1 MGRHQNIVGESDSR
15 RRNRENALR
24 RQLITTGP
32 LRSTL
37 FFLAIPV
44 LGEQLL
50 NAFIGLFDT
59 YLAGNLRSGNTVAA
73 TSAVGL
79 AAYVGWLS
87 SMIVMLV
94 GTGTTA
100 LITRYA
106 GRGEHDEAN
115 RYANQSMTMAVGMG
129 AGLFAL
135 FFLLAPG
142 LARYCRMTDEAFDI
156 TVSYLRIDAVGH
168 IFMSVTLVGS
178 AALRGVGNMRTP
190 MLIFALINAINVVAS
205 CILVFG
211 LGPFSEMGITGIV
224 AGTLTARVLGAALML
239 FVLFRGRGGVVLR
252 LHELTTSWNR
262 VRRILR
268 IGIPAAADGAI
279 LWSGHFIFL
288 AIVARLAAEPLGS
301 AYFAAH
307 IIAVRVEALTYL
319 PATAW
324 AAALATMIGQSL
336 GAENAARANRAGH
349 EAVLQCGLLSI
360 AVALGFFFG
369 ASGIYHLMSADELVR
384 QEGVYPFRILA
395 LLQPTLVISIVYV
408 GGLRGAGDTRSP
420 LLITLIGVLIRLPI
434 GAFFG
439 LYLGGGLLGAWIGMF
454 AEMIWRAAGAT
465 FFFVRGRWRKKR
477 V

>member
-1 MGRHQNIVGESDSR
+1 MGRDRNSVSPSESGISG
-15 RRNRENALR
+15 LR
-24 RQLITTGP
+24 PASGRQSIITGP

-37 FFLAIPV
+37 FFLALPV
-44 LGEQLL
+44 LCEQLL
-50 NAFIGLFDT
+50 NSFIGLFDT
-59 YLAGNLRSGNTVAA
+59 YLAGNLKSGNTVAA

-87 SMIVMLV
+87 SMIAMLV

-100 LITRYA
+100 LVARYA
-106 GRGEHDEAN
+106 GRGEHEEAN
-115 RYANQSMTMAVGMG
+115 RFANQSMTMALGLGV
-129 AGLFAL
+129 GLFAL
-135 FFLLAPG
+135 FFVLAPG

-156 TVSYLRIDAVGH
+156 TVNYLRTDAVGH
-168 IFMSVTLVGS
+168 FFMSITLVGS

-190 MLIFALINAINVVAS
+190 MLIFTLINAVNVVAS
-205 CILVFG
+205 YSYVYGVGAF
-211 LGPFSEMGITGIV
+211 PEMGVRGIV
-224 AGTLTARVLGAALML
+224 AGTLTARIFGAALML
-239 FVLFRGRGGVVLR
+239 FVLFRGNRGVALR
-252 LHELTTSWNR
+252 LHELIPLWKR

-288 AIVARLAAEPLGS
+288 AIVARLAAEPLGP

-307 IIAVRVEALTYL
+307 IIAIRVEAFTYL

-336 GAENAARANRAGH
+336 GAEKPERAIRAGH
-349 EAVLQCGLLSI
+349 EAVLQCGLLSV
-360 AVALGFFFG
+360 AVSLGFYFG
-369 ASGIYHLMSADELVR
+369 ASGIFHLMTADELVR
-384 QEGVYPFRILA
+384 QVGVRPFRILA
-395 LLQPTLVISIVYV
+395 LLQPTLVVAIIYI

-420 LLITLIGVLIRLPI
+420 LIITVIGAIIRIPT

-439 LYLGGGLLGAWIGMF
+439 LYLGGGLMGAWIGMF
-454 AEMIWRAAGAT
+454 AEMIWRAIGAAAW
-465 FFFVRGRWRKKR
+465 FVHGSWRKKR